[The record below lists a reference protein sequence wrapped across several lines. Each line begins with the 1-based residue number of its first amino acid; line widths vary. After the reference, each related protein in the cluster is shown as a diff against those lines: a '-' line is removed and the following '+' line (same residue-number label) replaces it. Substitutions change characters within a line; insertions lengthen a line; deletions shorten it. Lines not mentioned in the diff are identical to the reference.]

1 MPPRTVHLRERN
13 LLVRLIAERGLGVS
27 LLIGIV
33 FWNLSGEVIA
43 VAAMLLLWAFWRF
56 LPIDEGPPG
65 LPFSCSFHLA
75 QIVAGVFYVG
85 VTNRVLQPMFAPQYE
100 RMMWLALL
108 SLAAIA
114 AGFLMGNHA
123 LRRHRPPPPRIPLE
137 ISTKHMVMGYIAT
150 LLGYDTIFRFA
161 FEVPLFTEAVL
172 ALLAIQNGLLYLILR
187 RLFLANRPYLAVA
200 LVLIEVARGF
210 TGFYSEFKDPVLL
223 AMVAAVEVFRP
234 RRPTQWLLLASLA
247 VVSIMLGTVWIGI
260 RSDIRED
267 MSTGVPR
274 PRVERLAFAAELAQE
289 WWDSDAEL
297 KMFDLDDLVERMW
310 DIYYT
315 ALALDRVPALIPH
328 EDGEIALR
336 AVQHVLMPRFLFPNK
351 PPLPSESEDVYRY
364 TGLKVAG
371 RESNTT
377 IAFGSVIQSYI
388 DFGVPGMFV
397 PPLLLGIFLG
407 AVYRWLLN
415 NVHHDEI
422 LLALV
427 AVGFWSTLMP
437 YNVTWAKI
445 LGRFLTSLVY
455 VGGAAVLLDKLL
467 YDRRVRRAADLA
479 YSEQPARTR

>member
-1 MPPRTVHLRERN
+1 MPHRSIAVGERN
-13 LLVRLIAERGLGVS
+13 LLVRLIAERGLGAS
-27 LLIGIV
+27 LLIGVV
-33 FWNLSGEVIA
+33 FWNLSGELIA
-43 VAAMLLLWAFWRF
+43 VAAMVLLWAFWRF

-75 QIVAGVFYVG
+75 QIVIGVFYFG
-85 VTNRVLQPMFAPQYE
+85 VTNRDLQPMLASQYE
-100 RMMWLALL
+100 RMMWLAVL

-114 AGFLMGNHA
+114 GGFLMGNHF
-123 LRRHRPPPPRIPLE
+123 LRRHRPPPPRVALE
-137 ISTKHMVMGYIAT
+137 ISTKHMLMAYVAT
-150 LLGYDTIFRFA
+150 VLGYDTIFRFA

-172 ALLAIQNGLLYLILR
+172 ALLTVQNGLLYLILR

-234 RRPTQWLLLASLA
+234 RRPAQWLLLASLV

-260 RSDIRED
+260 RSAIRED
-267 MSTGVPR
+267 MSTGIPR
-274 PRVERLAFAAELAQE
+274 PRVERLTFAIELARE
-289 WWDSDAEL
+289 WWDSEAEV
-297 KMFDLDDLVERMW
+297 KMYDLDDLVERMW

-315 ALALDRVPALIPH
+315 ALALDRVPTLLPH
-328 EDGEIALR
+328 ENGEIMWR
-336 AVQHVLMPRFLFPNK
+336 AVQHVLMPRFLFPDK
-351 PPLPSESEDVYRY
+351 PPLPSESEEVYRY

-407 AVYRWLLN
+407 AIYRWLLN

-437 YNVTWAKI
+437 FNMTWAKI
-445 LGRFLTSLVY
+445 LGKFLTALVY

-467 YDRRVRRAADLA
+467 YDRRVRRLA
-479 YSEQPARTR
+479 GVSYAEQPAETP

>member
-1 MPPRTVHLRERN
+1 MPHTSVHVHERN

-27 LLIGIV
+27 LLIGVV
-33 FWNLSGEVIA
+33 FWSLSGEVIA
-43 VAAMLLLWAFWRF
+43 IAAMLLLWAFWRF

-75 QIVAGVFYVG
+75 QIVVGVFYFG
-85 VTNRVLQPMFAPQYE
+85 VTKRDLQPMFAPQYE
-100 RMMWLALL
+100 RMMWLAML

-123 LRRHRPPPPRIPLE
+123 LRRNRPPPPRVSLAV
-137 ISTKHMVMGYIAT
+137 STKRMVIAYVAT
-150 LLGYDTIFRFA
+150 VLGYDTIFRFA

-172 ALLAIQNGLLYLILR
+172 ALLAVQNGLLYLILR

-234 RRPTQWLLLASLA
+234 RRPAQWLLLASLA
-247 VVSIMLGTVWIGI
+247 VVAIMLGTVWIGI

-267 MSTGVPR
+267 MTTGVPR
-274 PRVERLAFAAELAQE
+274 PRAERLVFAAELARE
-289 WWDSDAEL
+289 WWNAEAEL
-297 KMFDLDDLVERMW
+297 KMYDLDDLVERMW

-315 ALALDRVPALIPH
+315 ALALDRVPAVLPH
-328 EDGEIALR
+328 EDGAITWS
-336 AVQHVLMPRFLFPNK
+336 AVQHVLMPRFLFPDK
-351 PPLPSESEDVYRY
+351 PPLPSESEQVYHY

-377 IAFGSVIQSYI
+377 IAFGAVIESYI

-415 NVHHDEI
+415 NVHHEEI

-437 YNVTWAKI
+437 YNMTWAKI
-445 LGRFLTSLVY
+445 LGKFLTSLVY
-455 VGGAAVLLDKLL
+455 VGVAAVLLDRVL
-467 YDRRVRRAADLA
+467 YDRRVRRAAALT
-479 YSEQPARTR
+479 YTEQPARSR